1 MAGKV
6 RNIVVEELVRTPPV
20 EMQQVELVERK
31 GIGHPPDSIA
41 DGIAEAV
48 SRALSREYVK
58 RYGIILHHN
67 TDQVEVV
74 GGRAYPQFGGGEII
88 KRYTSSSP
96 EGPSR
101 WLTGSSS
108 PPSMR

>member
-6 RNIVVEELVRTPPV
+6 RNIVVEELVRTPV
-20 EMQQVELVERK
+20 EMQKVELVERK
-31 GIGHPPDSIA
+31 GIGHPDSIA

-74 GGRAYPQFGGGEII
+74 GGRAYPQFGGGEVI
-88 KRYTSSSP
+88 KPIYILLSA

-108 PPSMR
+108 PSMR